1 MVRRRDLKFHIATL
15 TRMTANDNRA
25 RIGVDVGGTFT
36 DVILQHAD
44 GSATIRKLLSTPPN
58 YDAAVVEAVAGLVNG
73 SGVEG
78 VVHGTT
84 VATNAVLERRGAL
97 TALVTTAGF
106 RDVLELRRLRIPRMY
121 EPFWRKPEPLVP
133 RRLRLE
139 VAERMGADGTVIRP
153 LDADEVRAVAG
164 RLRDAAVES
173 VAVCL
178 LHSYLYPEH
187 EERLGAILREELP
200 GVAISLSSEILRE
213 QREYERSAT
222 TVVNA
227 YVRPLMERYVG
238 DIRHGLDAAGVDG
251 PLTIM
256 QSSGGVM
263 TAEDAKLRP
272 VLALESGPAAGVVA
286 ALGMARR
293 LGYPN
298 TIAFDMGGT
307 TAKASLIENGAVARG
322 REYEVGGSLSA
333 GSRLM
338 RGSGELLRI
347 PTIDIAEVG
356 AGGGSLAWLD
366 PAGGLQVGPR
376 SAGAS
381 PGPACYGRGG
391 EEPSVTDANV
401 FLGYI
406 PEGPLADGQITVT
419 RALAERALERVAAP
433 LGLSTDEAAAGIH
446 AIANARMT
454 RALRS
459 VSSEKGRDPREFA
472 LIAYGGAGPVHAVG
486 LAEDLG
492 CRTVL
497 VPALAGLFS
506 SLGLLYARPEF
517 HEVHTCHLNARTV
530 APGELDEVFTRMQDR
545 IEGVEFVR
553 SAELR
558 YQGQTWEIEVEA
570 SDPVDLDRL
579 IAAFEDE
586 HERLYGVR
594 GEEGAPIEI
603 RALRL
608 AGLGRSSA
616 VDRLSLA
623 GGSAERSGTRTTAL
637 GELPIRA
644 RASIG
649 ETAEPGPMLIDEY
662 DTTVVV
668 RPGWS
673 VRRDASTETLIL
685 EAT

>member
-1 MVRRRDLKFHIATL
+1 M
-15 TRMTANDNRA
+15 ANTETSS

-36 DVILQHAD
+36 DVILQQDD
-44 GSATIRKLLSTPPN
+44 GRTTIRKLLSTPPN
-58 YDAAVVEAVAGLVNG
+58 YDAAVVEAVTGLTGGANG
-73 SGVEG
+73 VGA

-97 TALVTTAGF
+97 TALITTAGF

-121 EPFWRKPEPLVP
+121 DPFWRKPEPLVP
-133 RRLRLE
+133 RRRRYE
-139 VAERMGADGTVIRP
+139 VNERITADGTVLRP
-153 LDADEVRAVAG
+153 LDPGEARAVAARVRADG
-164 RLRDAAVES
+164 VES

-178 LHSYLYPEH
+178 LHSYAFPRH
-187 EERLGAILREELP
+187 EEELGAILRQELP
-200 GVAISLSSEILRE
+200 GVAVSLSSEILRE

-227 YVRPLMERYVG
+227 YVRPLMGRYVA
-238 DIRHGLDAAGVDG
+238 DIRGGLDRAGIAA

-263 TAEDAKLRP
+263 TAEDAVRRP

-286 ALGMARR
+286 ALEIARR
-293 LGYPN
+293 LGFAN
-298 TIAFDMGGT
+298 AIAFDMGGT
-307 TAKASLIENGAVARG
+307 TAKASLIENGAISRG
-322 REYEVGGSLSA
+322 REYEVGGTLSA
-333 GSRLM
+333 GNRLM
-338 RGSGELLRI
+338 RGAGELLRI

-376 SAGAS
+376 SAGAA

-391 EEPSVTDANV
+391 VEPSVTDANV
-401 FLGYI
+401 FLGYM
-406 PEGPLADGQITVT
+406 PTGAVADGQIEIS
-419 RALAERALERVAAP
+419 RGLAEAALERVAAP
-433 LGLSTDEAAAGIH
+433 LGLSTLDAAEGIH

-459 VSSEKGRDPREFA
+459 VSSEKGRDPRELA

-486 LAEDLG
+486 LAEELG

-506 SLGLLYARPEF
+506 ALGLLFARPEF
-517 HEVHTCHLNARTV
+517 HDVHTCHLNARTLE
-530 APGELDEVFTRMQDR
+530 PGEVEEIFAALGRRLALDD
-545 IEGVEFVR
+545 VEWVR

-558 YQGQTWEIEVEA
+558 YEGQSWEIEVELA
-570 SDPVDLDRL
+570 GGPPDIPALVT
-579 IAAFEDE
+579 AFEDE

-594 GEEGAPIEI
+594 GEPGSPIDV
-603 RALRL
+603 RAFRL
-608 AGLGRSSA
+608 TGLGRRST
-616 VDRLSLA
+616 VDRLSV
-623 GGSAERSGTRTTAL
+623 GEGHTPRSATRETAL
-637 GELPIRA
+637 GELPVRS

-649 ETAEPGPMLIDEY
+649 ARAEPGPMLVDEY

-668 RPGWS
+668 RTGWT
-673 VRRDASTETLIL
+673 VRRDGETETLIL
-685 EAT
+685 ERAA

>member
-1 MVRRRDLKFHIATL
+1 MI
-15 TRMTANDNRA
+15 DNSA
-25 RIGVDVGGTFT
+25 RIGADVGGTFT
-36 DVILQHAD
+36 DVILQRPD
-44 GSATIRKLLSTPPN
+44 GRATIRKLLSTPPN
-58 YDAAVVEAVAGLVNG
+58 YDAAVVEAVAGLSDGLNVT
-73 SGVEG
+73 G

-84 VATNAVLERRGAL
+84 VATNAVLERRGAI

-121 EPFWRKPEPLVP
+121 EPFWRKPDPLVP

-139 VAERMGADGTVIRP
+139 VSERMAADGTEIRP
-153 LDADEVRAVAG
+153 LDPDEVRVIAA
-164 RLRDAAVES
+164 RLRDAGVES
-173 VAVCL
+173 VAVCF
-178 LHSYLYPEH
+178 LHSYLHPEH
-187 EERLGAILREELP
+187 EECAGAVLREELP

-227 YVRPLMERYVG
+227 YVRPLMERYLG
-238 DIRHGLDAAGVDG
+238 DIRRGLDAAGVDG

-263 TAEDAKLRP
+263 TADDAKLRP

-286 ALGMARR
+286 ALGMVRR
-293 LGYPN
+293 LGFPN
-298 TIAFDMGGT
+298 AIAFDMGGT

-366 PAGGLQVGPR
+366 TAGGLQVGPR
-376 SAGAS
+376 SAGAA

-406 PEGPLADGQITVT
+406 PEGPLADGEITVS
-419 RALAERALERVAAP
+419 RALAESALRRIAEP
-433 LGLSTDEAAAGIH
+433 LGLSLPEAAAGIH

-472 LIAYGGAGPVHAVG
+472 LIAYGGAGPVHAAG
-486 LAEDLG
+486 LAEELG

-517 HEVHTCHLNARTV
+517 HDVHTCHLDARTV
-530 APGELDEVFTRMQDR
+530 DPHELDAIYDR
-545 IEGVEFVR
+545 LQAHVEGIEHVR

-558 YQGQTWEIEVEA
+558 YGGQTWEIEVEA
-570 SDPVDLDRL
+570 SSPADLDRL

-594 GEEGAPIEI
+594 GETGAPIEI
-603 RALRL
+603 RALRI
-608 AGLGRSSA
+608 AGIGRSAA
-616 VDRLSLA
+616 VERLALA
-623 GGSAERSGTRTTAL
+623 NVGPARGGTRRTAL
-637 GELPIRA
+637 GELPVRA
-644 RASIG
+644 RASVG
-649 ETAEPGPMLIDEY
+649 ETAEPGPMLVDEY

-673 VRRDASTETLIL
+673 VRRDPATETLIL
-685 EAT
+685 EAA

>member
-1 MVRRRDLKFHIATL
+1 
-15 TRMTANDNRA
+15 
-25 RIGVDVGGTFT
+25 
-36 DVILQHAD
+36 
-44 GSATIRKLLSTPPN
+44 
-58 YDAAVVEAVAGLVNG
+58 
-73 SGVEG
+73 
-78 VVHGTT
+78 
-84 VATNAVLERRGAL
+84 
-97 TALVTTAGF
+97 
-106 RDVLELRRLRIPRMY
+106 MY

-139 VAERMGADGTVIRP
+139 VAERMAADGTVIRP
-153 LDADEVRAVAG
+153 LDAADVRAVAA

-366 PAGGLQVGPR
+366 AAGGLQVGPR

-517 HEVHTCHLNARTV
+517 HDVHTCHLNARTV
-530 APGELDEVFTRMQDR
+530 DPGQLEEVFTRMRER
-545 IEGVEFVR
+545 IEGVDYVR

-558 YQGQTWEIEVEA
+558 YQGQTWEIEIEA

-594 GEEGAPIEI
+594 GEEGAPI
-603 RALRL
+603 RL
-608 AGLGRSSA
+608 AGLGRSYA

-623 GGSAERSGTRTTAL
+623 GAAVERSGTRTTAL
-637 GELPIRA
+637 GELPVRA

>member
-1 MVRRRDLKFHIATL
+1 
-15 TRMTANDNRA
+15 MTATDNSA
-25 RIGVDVGGTFT
+25 RVGADVGGTFT
-36 DVILQHAD
+36 DVILQRAD

-58 YDAAVVEAVAGLVNG
+58 YDAAVIEAVAGLTNG
-73 SGVEG
+73 TRVEG

-84 VATNAVLERRGAL
+84 VATNAVLEHRGAL

-133 RRLRLE
+133 RRLRFE
-139 VAERMGADGTVIRP
+139 IGERIGADGTVLRA
-153 LDADEVRAVAG
+153 LDADEARAVAG
-164 RLRDAAVES
+164 RLRDAGVES
-173 VAVCL
+173 IAVCL

-187 EERLGAILREELP
+187 EERLGAILRAELP
-200 GVAISLSSEILRE
+200 GVAVSLSSEILRE

-238 DIRHGLDAAGVDG
+238 DIRNGLDGAGIAA

-263 TAEDAKLRP
+263 TADDAKQRP

-286 ALGMARR
+286 ALGTARR
-293 LGYPN
+293 LGFAN
-298 TIAFDMGGT
+298 VITFDMGGT
-307 TAKASLIENGAVARG
+307 TAKASLIENGAVSRG

-376 SAGAS
+376 SAGAA

-391 EEPSVTDANV
+391 VEPTVTDANV
-401 FLGYI
+401 WLGTI
-406 PEGPLADGQITVT
+406 PEGPLADGEITVS
-419 RALAERALERVAAP
+419 RELAEQALERVAAP
-433 LGLSTDEAAAGIH
+433 LGLSTTEVAAGIH

-472 LIAYGGAGPVHAVG
+472 LLAYGGAGPVHAVG
-486 LAEDLG
+486 LAEELG

-517 HEVHTCHLNARTV
+517 HAVRTCHLDARTV
-530 APGELDEVFTRMQDR
+530 QPSALDAVFGELAASL
-545 IEGVEFVR
+545 EGVELVR

-558 YQGQTWEIEVEA
+558 YGGQTWEIETEVG
-570 SDPVDLDRL
+570 DPVDLAAV

-586 HERLYGVR
+586 HERLYGIR
-594 GEEGAPIEI
+594 GEDESPIEI

-608 AGLGRSSA
+608 AALGRSSA
-616 VDRLSLA
+616 VDRLSLVDGFA
-623 GGSAERSGTRTTAL
+623 VRSTMRETVL
-637 GELPIRA
+637 GELPVRT
-644 RASIG
+644 RASVG
-649 ETAEPGPMLIDEY
+649 ENPEHGPMLIDEY

-668 RPGWS
+668 RPGWT
-673 VRRDASTETLIL
+673 VRRDAATETLIL
-685 EAT
+685 ERA